1 MIFLRLSTAD
11 TTTAGQATTASL
23 AAVIP
28 SFRWIFSSASG
39 PVLTSGGMR
48 AEVKGDPE
56 SGPLGLD
63 LVNSGQYVQ
72 VGNVRRNLTCLVVT
86 DTCHTGVTVAVEL
99 MPRALSDGAVIF
111 SSGADTNQAQGLALI
126 YK

>member
-1 MIFLRLSTAD
+1 
-11 TTTAGQATTASL
+11 
-23 AAVIP
+23 
-28 SFRWIFSSASG
+28 
-39 PVLTSGGMR
+39 MR

-56 SGPLGLD
+56 LGPLGLD

-72 VGNVRRNLTCLVVT
+72 VGNLRRNLTCLVVT

-126 YK
+126 YR